1 MASRHPPSPVWITA
15 LVVLFSCACQA
26 RDSRDPMSSYDAK
39 TIEKLRANY
48 RFGTWPGK
56 NLPVKS
62 DLSADQITEAVR
74 SWLKASKRPAEK
86 LTVLPEG
93 GGLHLYLTGHG
104 VLTSRRYRARDGAR
118 GVSGNLVIYWAE
130 QSSGAHEILMKI
142 MSTPCVWR
150 NFDKVQPPGDEVGNV
165 CYRHQPGVQF
175 GFIRNNMFV
184 RTEMDPDRPTVEED
198 LLTLARALDKAIIAN
213 PLLPKPSDEELRWCQ
228 TVQLAPTRLR
238 VGEKVRVTAGKVPT
252 GTTWA
257 VVQRGGPFR
266 FRARSVVGASGGYVG
281 VARQSGAH
289 HLAAVLL
296 RDGTG
301 EVRAKRELRVNVID
315 APEK

>member
-26 RDSRDPMSSYDAK
+26 QARDPMSSYDAK
-39 TIEKLRANY
+39 TIEKLRTNY
-48 RFGTWPGK
+48 RFKKWPGK
-56 NLPVKS
+56 NLPAKS

-74 SWLKASKRPAEK
+74 SWLKASKRPTEK
-86 LTVLPEG
+86 LTVLPEA
-93 GGLHLYLTGHG
+93 GGLDLYLTGHG
-104 VLTSRRYRARDGAR
+104 VVTSRRYRARDGAR

-130 QSSGAHEILMKI
+130 QSAGAHEILMKT
-142 MSTPCVWR
+142 MSMPCAR
-150 NFDKVQPPGDEVGNV
+150 GIDDRAHPPGGEAGNV
-165 CYRHQPGVQF
+165 CYRHAGVQF
-175 GFIRNNMFV
+175 GFIRNNILILIN
-184 RTEMDPDRPTVEED
+184 MDPDRQRVEED
-198 LLTLARALDKAIIAN
+198 LLTFARALDKAIIAN
-213 PLLPKPSDEELRWCQ
+213 PLVAKPSDEELRWCQ
-228 TVQLAPTRLR
+228 TVQLKPSRVQ
-238 VGEKVRVTAGKVPT
+238 VGEKVRVTAGKVPA

-257 VVQRGGPFR
+257 VAQRRGPFT
-266 FRARSVVGASGGYVG
+266 FRAQSAVGASGGYVG
-281 VARQSGAH
+281 VTRQSGAH